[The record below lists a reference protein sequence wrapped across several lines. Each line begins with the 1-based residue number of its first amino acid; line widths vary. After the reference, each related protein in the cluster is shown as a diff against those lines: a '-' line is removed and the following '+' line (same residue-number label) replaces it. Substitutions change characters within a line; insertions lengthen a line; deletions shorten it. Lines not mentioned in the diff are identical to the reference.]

1 MDMDK
6 LKTLKWDDIPQ
17 EYQEQIKL
25 VPTEPFYIVIDEDA
39 GEEMGMNDSGGRKR
53 YGLDWDLIRENEH
66 EQFSTRL
73 LEVTLH

>member
-1 MDMDK
+1 MVMDK

-25 VPTEPFYIVIDEDA
+25 VPSEPFYIVIDEEA
-39 GEEMGMNDSGGRKR
+39 GAEMGMNDSAGRKR
-53 YGLDWDLIRENEH
+53 YGLDWELIRENEH
-66 EQFSTRL
+66 ENFQVKL